1 MHFVNRRLLIVIAA
15 FAALFIMALPAFA
28 APGGYLTGAT
38 LDAANC
44 TFYLSATV
52 EDAGFYAINMW
63 DDGNFRAGAGGD
75 IGAGQTF
82 TVAFTIG
89 GPILQGAAGIGVYLE
104 DAVGFAA
111 VTTYDSNGSGQFW
124 DDQTGT
130 DCQNA
135 GFTFGAT
142 FLGVVTDVVD
152 ACNGAPYPR
161 PAGSVIYN
169 VPAGALAYWDDDLNT
184 YTGFNLPP
192 GTWYISEF
200 TDSGFARVWIS
211 CQASPV
217 YIPVENVVR

>member
-1 MHFVNRRLLIVIAA
+1 MQFTFRRFLVLAVTI
-15 FAALFIMALPAFA
+15 AALFIVALPTFA
-28 APGGYLTGAT
+28 APGGFLTGAT

-44 TFYLSATV
+44 TFYLSANV

-63 DDGNFRAGAGGD
+63 DDGNFRAGAGAD
-75 IGAGQTF
+75 VPAGSTF

-104 DAVGFAA
+104 DAVGPAA
-111 VTTYDSNGSGQFW
+111 TTTYDANGNGQFW
-124 DDQTGT
+124 SDQVGI
-130 DCQNA
+130 DCANA

-142 FLGVVTDVVD
+142 VSSVGGLTGD
-152 ACNGAPYPR
+152 ACNGAPYPL

-169 VPAGALAYWDDDLNT
+169 VPAGALAYWDDDVNT

-192 GTWYISEF
+192 GTWYVTEF
-200 TDSGFARVWIS
+200 TESGFARVWIS

-217 YIPVENVVR
+217 YIPAANVVR